1 MYVFQSHEIN
11 LGPWDMN
18 ITYFS
23 HKVMTS
29 DLKELIQIA
38 VSIRFNTSNSLSYLS
53 VLDCSLSE
61 FFAGLLQNS

>member
-1 MYVFQSHEIN
+1 
-11 LGPWDMN
+11 MN

-53 VLDCSLSE
+53 VLDCSPIE
-61 FFAGLLQNS
+61 FFTGLLQSR